1 MISKYD
7 NTMTEDEEWEFIRCG
22 DSEGPYKDAKW
33 EIFRK
38 EMVIALQLAWDKAEG

>member
-1 MISKYD
+1 MTYD
-7 NTMTEDEEWEFIRCG
+7 SSMTVDDEWELIRAG

-38 EMVIALQLAWDKAEG
+38 EMVWASALAEDKAWG